1 MSTYEL
7 ELRNVTKHFPGVRA
21 LDAVSISAR
30 AGEVFA
36 ICGENGAGKST
47 LMKIINGNYKAD
59 AGEMY
64 IKGEKVQIANPTLAR
79 KHGIAMIYQECNFV
93 SELSVAESLFLG
105 RIPVNRFRQVD
116 WKFIY
121 KHTEQLLKAE
131 GLWNNP
137 RLIEGVHTKLKYL
150 TIADIQMLEIVKAIS
165 QDSNILI
172 MDEPTSSISIK
183 EANELL
189 GKIKELRNRGK
200 CIIYISHKMDEIFRI
215 ADVISVFRD
224 GRVVET
230 KPVDQWDIDSVIQSM
245 VGRELTGDYPKETVQ
260 IGQTLLD
267 VHNFNSKGV
276 FNNISFHLK
285 AGEIVGFAGLVGAGR
300 TEMVRALFG
309 LDPYDS
315 GTVTINGD
323 EVTIKNVNSSIT
335 HGMAMLSEDRRR
347 YGLVPIRSVRE
358 NIALPNLARYIYGGR
373 LHSTKETEE
382 ITKTAN
388 SIQIKTPSLETTVA
402 NLSGGNQ
409 QKVVLAKWLIKDSN
423 IMILDE
429 PTRGID
435 VGAKYEIYKLMSN
448 IVKSGKGIVMISS
461 ELPELLGMCDRIYV
475 MSKGTI
481 TAELSQKDFSQ
492 ETIMKYA
499 TGSYKAGGMVDE
511 KTE

>member
-1 MSTYEL
+1 
-7 ELRNVTKHFPGVRA
+7 
-21 LDAVSISAR
+21 
-30 AGEVFA
+30 
-36 ICGENGAGKST
+36 
-47 LMKIINGNYKAD
+47 
-59 AGEMY
+59 
-64 IKGEKVQIANPTLAR
+64 
-79 KHGIAMIYQECNFV
+79 
-93 SELSVAESLFLG
+93 
-105 RIPVNRFRQVD
+105 
-116 WKFIY
+116 
-121 KHTEQLLKAE
+121 
-131 GLWNNP
+131 
-137 RLIEGVHTKLKYL
+137 
-150 TIADIQMLEIVKAIS
+150 MLEIVKAIS

-285 AGEIVGFAGLVGAGR
+285 AGEIVGFAGLIGAGR

-323 EVTIKNVNSSIT
+323 EVTIKNVNSGIT

-373 LHSTKETEE
+373 LHSTK
-382 ITKTAN
+382 
-388 SIQIKTPSLETTVA
+388 
-402 NLSGGNQ
+402 
-409 QKVVLAKWLIKDSN
+409 
-423 IMILDE
+423 
-429 PTRGID
+429 RRR
-435 VGAKYEIYKLMSN
+435 
-448 IVKSGKGIVMISS
+448 IS
-461 ELPELLGMCDRIYV
+461 R
-475 MSKGTI
+475 
-481 TAELSQKDFSQ
+481 
-492 ETIMKYA
+492 
-499 TGSYKAGGMVDE
+499 
-511 KTE
+511 